1 MEVLTRTKV
10 NLAEDELVFA
20 IYEPTTSCDL
30 MTTATVTVFLSHK
43 KHWNTEQNDV
53 SYAYCRFVP
62 TTRQF

>member
-43 KHWNTEQNDV
+43 KLWNTEQNDV
-53 SYAYCRFVP
+53 SYA
-62 TTRQF
+62 